1 MLKRIVTDFTPWVLF
16 DGTLYEFGIS
26 SHSFIAWILC
36 LVLLMVVEHLQ
47 EKGNVREKLACQHIM
62 VRWAIYLGAIA
73 LVAVLGVYGPG
84 YSATQFLYGQF

>member
-26 SHSFIAWILC
+26 AHSFIACMCC
-36 LVLLMVVEHLQ
+36 LGLFAVVEHMQ
-47 EKGNVREKLACQHIM
+47 EKGSIREQIERQHII